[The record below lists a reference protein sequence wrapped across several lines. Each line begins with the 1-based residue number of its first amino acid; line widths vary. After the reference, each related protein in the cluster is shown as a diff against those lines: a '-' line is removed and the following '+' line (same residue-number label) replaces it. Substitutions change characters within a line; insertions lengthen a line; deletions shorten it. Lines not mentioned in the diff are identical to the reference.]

1 MRNARTIA
9 LLAIFPILG
18 ILLCG
23 AVPAWAED
31 EDGWESTIHSFEAQD
46 RESMP
51 PEGAVLF
58 VGSSSIRLWNLDESF
73 PDLETIN
80 RGFGGSTITDV
91 NRYAERIVIPYQPAT
106 VVFYAGDNDINR
118 GDTPEEVFECF
129 KTFVGKVQSALPK
142 TEIIFISIKPSIARW
157 KLWDKMTTA
166 NELIEAF
173 CEKDERLTYVDLGKT
188 ILGEDG
194 EPRPDLLMQ
203 DGLHL
208 NEDGYAK
215 WNEAL
220 RPYLADAKKKEP
232 AAAG

>member
-1 MRNARTIA
+1 MA

-23 AVPAWAED
+23 AVPAGD
-31 EDGWESTIHSFEAQD
+31 EEESRWESTIKSFEEQD

-58 VGSSSIRLWNLDESF
+58 VGSSSIRFWNLDESF
-73 PDLETIN
+73 PHLETIN

-91 NRYAERIVIPYQPAT
+91 NRYAERIVIPYLPAT
-106 VVFYAGDNDINR
+106 IVFYAGDNDIDR
-118 GDTPEEVFECF
+118 GDTPEEVIEGF
-129 KTFVGKVQSALPK
+129 KSFVGKVQSALPK
-142 TEIIFISIKPSIARW
+142 TEILFISIKPSIARW
-157 KLWDKMTTA
+157 NLWDKMNSA
-166 NELIEAF
+166 NDLIAAF
-173 CEKDERLTYVDLGKT
+173 CELDERLTYVDLGKT

-194 EPRPDLLMQ
+194 KPRSDLLMQ

-208 NEDGYAK
+208 NEDGYAR

>member
-1 MRNARTIA
+1 MVQ
-9 LLAIFPILG
+9 LAIFPILG

-23 AVPAWAED
+23 AVPAGD
-31 EDGWESTIHSFEAQD
+31 EEENRWESTIHSFEEQD

-58 VGSSSIRLWNLDESF
+58 VGSSSIRIWNLVESF

-106 VVFYAGDNDINR
+106 IVFYAGDNDISR
-118 GDTPEEVFECF
+118 GDTPEEVFENF

-142 TEIIFISIKPSIARW
+142 TEIIFISIKSSIARW
-157 KLWDKMTTA
+157 NLWDKMSSA

-173 CEKDERLTYVDLGKT
+173 CEVDERLTYVDLGKT

-194 EPRPDLLMQ
+194 KPRSVLLMQ

-208 NEDGYAK
+208 NEDGYAR

-220 RPYLADAKKKEP
+220 HPYLADAKKKEP
-232 AAAG
+232 EAAG

>member
-1 MRNARTIA
+1 MQNARSMA

-23 AVPAWAED
+23 AVPAGD
-31 EDGWESTIHSFEAQD
+31 EEENRWESTIKSFEEQD
-46 RESMP
+46 RDSIP

-58 VGSSSIRLWNLDESF
+58 VGSSSIRFWNLDESF

-91 NRYAERIVIPYQPAT
+91 NLYMERIVIPYQPAT
-106 VVFYAGDNDINR
+106 IVFYAGDNDISR
-118 GDTPEEVFECF
+118 GDTPEAVFEGF
-129 KTFVGKVQSALPK
+129 KTFVGKVQLALPK

-157 KLWDKMTTA
+157 NLWDKMNSA
-166 NELIEAF
+166 NGKIEAF
-173 CEKDERLTYVDLGKT
+173 CELDERLIYVDLGKT

-194 EPRPDLLMQ
+194 EPRPELLMQ

-208 NEDGYAK
+208 NEDGYAR

-220 RPYLADAKKKEP
+220 RPYLEDAKKKEP
-232 AAAG
+232 ATAG